1 MRDAVTPN
9 ALGRAGATDALDPL
23 ANESIAILRESYATA
38 EHPALLW
45 SMGKDSNTLLW
56 LARKAFFGRV
66 PFPVVH
72 VDTGLEFAEIYAF
85 RDRLAEA
92 WRLDLVVALCPPIE
106 AMDPS
111 LPPNA
116 RSASRK
122 TAGLRDIIA
131 QRGFDAVIAAIR
143 RDEQSTRAK
152 ERVFS
157 PRGGDNAWNF
167 REQPPEFWGHFAID
181 PPPGGHLRVHPLLGW
196 SEIDV
201 WRYVAREGVPVPDLY
216 FARNGMRYRSLG
228 ERDITV
234 PVASAATTIDEIIAE
249 LEASRTP
256 ERAGRTM
263 DHESEDAFERLRAA
277 GYM

>member
-1 MRDAVTPN
+1 M
-9 ALGRAGATDALDPL
+9 DALDAL
-23 ANESIAILRESYATA
+23 ADDSMAILREAYATA
-38 EHPALLW
+38 RRPALLW
-45 SMGKDSNTLLW
+45 SMGKDSNVMLW
-56 LARKAFFGRV
+56 LARQAFFGRV

-85 RDRLAEA
+85 RDRLAEE
-92 WRLDLVVALCPPIE
+92 WRLDLIVAPCPPLE

-131 QRGFDAVIAAIR
+131 KRGFDVVIAAIR
-143 RDEQSTRAK
+143 RDEQGTRAK

-167 REQPPEFWGHFAID
+167 REQPPEFWGHFALD
-181 PPPGGHLRVHPLLGW
+181 APPDGHLRVHPLLGW
-196 SEIDV
+196 SELDV
-201 WRYVAREGVPVPDLY
+201 WRYVARQGVPVPELY
-216 FARNGMRYRSLG
+216 FAKNGARYRSLG

-234 PVASAATTIDEIIAE
+234 PIPSAATTIEAIIAE
-249 LEASRTP
+249 LETSRQP

-263 DHESEDAFERLRAA
+263 DHEAEDAFERLRAA